1 METLQAIC
9 NIIIV
14 VGSAYFMI
22 GKIINSFAKPTS
34 KIKQKQKEKQKKVI
48 EDIFYDILPNYL
60 YQHDLETRD
69 RYLDDRLK
77 YLKEIKGEVLEDTKD
92 ILEQLKEINI
102 KQNDEIK
109 ILTDSIHKLN
119 NSSRDVLRQKIMAI
133 YHANKNTKI
142 LTVYDSEA
150 LEELYKDYKAQQGN
164 SYIDKYYNR
173 MKTWKIV
180 DEKDLYD

>member
-1 METLQAIC
+1 METLQTIC

-22 GKIINSFAKPTS
+22 GRIINSFAKPTS
-34 KIKQKQKEKQKKVI
+34 KIKQKQKEKQKKEI

-77 YLKEIKGEVLEDTKD
+77 YLKEIKQSVLNDTKD
-92 ILEQLKEINI
+92 VLEELKEINI
-102 KQNDEIK
+102 QQNENINNLSADIN
-109 ILTDSIHKLN
+109 KLN

-133 YHANKNTKI
+133 YHANKHNKI
-142 LTVYDSEA
+142 LTIYDQEA
-150 LEELYKDYKAQQGN
+150 LNELYKDYKAQKGN

-173 MKTWKIV
+173 MQTWKVV
-180 DEKDLYD
+180 DEQDLDD